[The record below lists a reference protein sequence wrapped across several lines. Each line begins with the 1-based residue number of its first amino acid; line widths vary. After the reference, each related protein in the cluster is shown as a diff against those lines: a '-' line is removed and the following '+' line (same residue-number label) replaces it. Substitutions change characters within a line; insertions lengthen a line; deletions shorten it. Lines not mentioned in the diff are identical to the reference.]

1 MENLKQKLIFNEDKN
16 SNGPVVKSVNTRHSK
31 CRAFGFESSSLSGA
45 TTLYK
50 LVEYDDE
57 KLCWTSVPWTFA
69 LLIRNAGHFIKEGK
83 AIFKKNVK
91 RGQELMDIADRI
103 DNDNILESDL
113 FEINK
118 RLKAKLYRNRKFK
131 FIKVN

>member
-1 MENLKQKLIFNEDKN
+1 
-16 SNGPVVKSVNTRHSK
+16 
-31 CRAFGFESSSLSGA
+31 
-45 TTLYK
+45 
-50 LVEYDDE
+50 
-57 KLCWTSVPWTFA
+57 
-69 LLIRNAGHFIKEGK
+69 
-83 AIFKKNVK
+83 
-91 RGQELMDIADRI
+91 MDIADRI